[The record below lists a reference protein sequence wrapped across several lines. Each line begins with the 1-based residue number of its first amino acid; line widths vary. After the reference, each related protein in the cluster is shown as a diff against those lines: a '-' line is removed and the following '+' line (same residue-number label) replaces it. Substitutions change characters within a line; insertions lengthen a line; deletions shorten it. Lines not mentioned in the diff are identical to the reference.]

1 MQFAIIKAGHD
12 MRQIYQVIDEDER
25 YVYLVNGSTRTTD
38 RPKKKSRK
46 HVQLIKRIPEE
57 VLHILEETQ
66 IEENLRI
73 KRAIHVMRDQITPK
87 ESNEQSK

>member
-73 KRAIHVMRDQITPK
+73 ERAVRVMRDQITPK
-87 ESNEQSK
+87 VSNEQSK

>member
-12 MRQIYQVIDEDER
+12 IRQIYQVIDEDER

-73 KRAIHVMRDQITPK
+73 KRAVRVMRDQITPK
-87 ESNEQSK
+87 GSNEQSK